1 MRSWMSASAGADRD
15 NLPKKRYLRHND
27 PGNRGFHYTSY
38 LIYYGLQLMW
48 NECKRDALRL

>member
-1 MRSWMSASAGADRD
+1 MSASAGADRD